1 MMGVNE
7 EGRRWMSD
15 GWLEVGESDGDE
27 LYYLYE
33 LDPFLRCLLVILIL
47 VSVK

>member
-1 MMGVNE
+1 MGMNKE
-7 EGRRWMSD
+7 RRKWMSD

-33 LDPFLRCLLVILIL
+33 LDPFLRCLLVILIQ

>member
-1 MMGVNE
+1 
-7 EGRRWMSD
+7 MSD
-15 GWLEVGESDGDE
+15 GWLEVSESDGDE

-33 LDPFLRCLLVILIL
+33 LDPFLRCLLVILIQ

>member
-15 GWLEVGESDGDE
+15 GWLEVSESDGDE
-27 LYYLYE
+27 LYYLFE
-33 LDPFLRCLLVILIL
+33 LDPFLRCLLVILIQ